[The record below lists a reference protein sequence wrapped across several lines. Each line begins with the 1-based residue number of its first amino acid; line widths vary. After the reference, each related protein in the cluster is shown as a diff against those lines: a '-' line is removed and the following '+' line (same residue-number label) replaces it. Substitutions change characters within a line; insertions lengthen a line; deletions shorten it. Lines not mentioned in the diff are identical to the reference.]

1 MASSHDWATTTFAE
15 ATAIK
20 AIDSHTYEGN
30 FPADWSIGKVP
41 NGGIVCGNF
50 LAVAKLHFD
59 TTLKAQNQ
67 PHTIAFHTDFLR
79 RTQEGPCRFKVTDTK
94 LGRQT
99 SVIHISMS
107 QGREEVVAYL
117 TQSNLHTEEGLSL
130 DAGFE
135 LHPVPPPVDLVK
147 LKEDKDE
154 HWERRAEMPFASFR
168 KAVTKLQFNF
178 PRAGQPHISIGDEWV
193 RMNTGEKIT
202 NQSLGFIADMF
213 PMPVESF
220 RERENRYDSKDP
232 EEAKKPLGIYWYP
245 TVLLNIEFK
254 KLLPEGGV
262 EWLFSRCKTKLI
274 KNGRMDLELTIM
286 DAEGDIVAL
295 SHHVC
300 MVLPAARNVA
310 PRREDGSKI

>member
-1 MASSHDWATTTFAE
+1 MPAYDWKTTTFAE

-20 AIDSHTYEGN
+20 AIDSHTYEGS
-30 FPADWSIGKVP
+30 FPDDWSIGKVP

-50 LAVAKLHFD
+50 LAVAKLHFE

-117 TQSNLHTEEGLSL
+117 TQSNLITEEGLSL
-130 DAGFE
+130 DTGFE
-135 LHPVPPPVDLVK
+135 LHPKPPPVDLVK

-168 KAVTKLQFNF
+168 KAVTKLQFHF
-178 PRAGQPHISIGDEWV
+178 PRNGQPHRSIGDEWV
-193 RMNTGEKIT
+193 HLNTGEKIT

-220 RERENRYDSKDP
+220 REREDPYDSKDP
-232 EEAKKPLGIYWYP
+232 EKAKKRLAIYWYP

-254 KLLPEGGV
+254 KLLPEEGV
-262 EWLFSRCKTKLI
+262 EWLFSRCKTKQI

-300 MVLPAARNVA
+300 LVLPAERNIA

>member
-1 MASSHDWATTTFAE
+1 
-15 ATAIK
+15 
-20 AIDSHTYEGN
+20 
-30 FPADWSIGKVP
+30 
-41 NGGIVCGNF
+41 
-50 LAVAKLHFD
+50 
-59 TTLKAQNQ
+59 
-67 PHTIAFHTDFLR
+67 
-79 RTQEGPCRFKVTDTK
+79 
-94 LGRQT
+94 
-99 SVIHISMS
+99 MS

-135 LHPVPPPVDLVK
+135 LHPAPPPVDLVK
-147 LKEDKDE
+147 LKEGKDE

-220 RERENRYDSKDP
+220 RERENSKDP